1 MSFISNLHDLVCSI
15 NGNLQDLLKSIFTT
29 GFHVDS
35 NSARIQIGN
44 TSPLTLSSNTISV
57 SAPSS
62 SFSVSSKNRS
72 ESTTA
77 TSSYTSTKTIP
88 SSFSDTIVVD
98 GIGTFQLVPII
109 LNGNIR
115 SMSYVLKTQVDT
127 VNNYYTNSTP
137 VLAILNYTYGFEKRD
152 GSEFYVGNI
161 HFQEVTITTDPFK
174 NRLWHFRWGGEIIAN
189 KFNTVFQF
197 NPTTTIPIG
206 GENVLITQ
214 INFDSDFYV
223 GKQEYI
229 QGFITVNNYT
239 INVSYMR
246 KVLDFTWDAANA
258 EMTLSFDLTKWDP
271 NWQKLLNWINVSKD
285 FDPSTYKDERTTL
298 LAPNGTNSIHVQM
311 SIRDGS
317 GKNII

>member
-1 MSFISNLHDLVCSI
+1 
-15 NGNLQDLLKSIFTT
+15 
-29 GFHVDS
+29 
-35 NSARIQIGN
+35 
-44 TSPLTLSSNTISV
+44 
-57 SAPSS
+57 
-62 SFSVSSKNRS
+62 
-72 ESTTA
+72 
-77 TSSYTSTKTIP
+77 
-88 SSFSDTIVVD
+88 
-98 GIGTFQLVPII
+98 
-109 LNGNIR
+109 
-115 SMSYVLKTQVDT
+115 
-127 VNNYYTNSTP
+127 

-239 INVSYMR
+239 INISYMK

-285 FDPSTYKDERTTL
+285 FDPSTYKDEMTTL